1 MRFGAATKVVDK
13 AAAVSHDIRR
23 FESIIDVSALRLPVS
38 IEVDPE
44 QI

>member
-13 AAAVSHDIRR
+13 AATINQAIRG

-38 IEVDPE
+38 VEVGPE
-44 QI
+44 QT